1 MDAAAF
7 VSQLL
12 EQAID
17 GRASDIHIEPQAE
30 ELRIRQRV
38 DGFLVLTNRME
49 RDHMYPLIS
58 RIKVMAHL
66 DIGEKRLPQ
75 DGAMTVTHK
84 GERVD
89 IRVSTMPTLHGE
101 KVVLRLLR
109 NRPELIT
116 LTELGIGETEQSR
129 LDRLILRRNGLII
142 ATGPTGAGKT
152 TTLYAIL
159 KELNRIEQNIVTLED
174 PIEVQL
180 PGLNQIQIHPK
191 AGLTFAHGLRAVLRQ
206 DPNIIMLGEI
216 RDLETAEIAV
226 RAALTGHLVLST
238 LHTIDSCSAITRLID
253 MGIAP
258 YLVASALKGIIA
270 QRLIRLI
277 CKGCEGTGCQECNQI
292 GYQGRTG
299 VFEILVIDE
308 LLERLIVEK
317 TPLNQLRE
325 ITRETGMRTLAE
337 AIKEKVEQKKTT
349 QLEYFRVVN
358 ELV

>member
-1 MDAAAF
+1 MDAAGF
-7 VSQLL
+7 VTQLL

-17 GRASDIHIEPQAE
+17 EGASDIHIEPQVE

-38 DGFLVLTNRME
+38 DGFLVLLNQIE
-49 RDHMYPLIS
+49 RHHMYPIIS

-75 DGAMTVTHK
+75 DGAMTVIHK
-84 GERVD
+84 GERID

-116 LTELGIGETEQSR
+116 LSELGIGETELTR
-129 LDRLILRRNGLII
+129 LKRLMLRRNGLII

-159 KELNRIEQNIVTLED
+159 KELNSIEQNIVTLED

-180 PGLNQIQIHPK
+180 PGLTQIQIHPK

-206 DPNIIMLGEI
+206 DPNIIMVGEI
-216 RDLETAEIAV
+216 RDQETAEIAV

-253 MGIAP
+253 MGVAP
-258 YLVASALKGIIA
+258 FLVASALKGVIA

-277 CKGCEGTGCQECNQI
+277 CKECDGAGCKECNQT

-299 VFEILVIDE
+299 VFEILVVDE
-308 LLERLIVEK
+308 QLERLIVEG
-317 TPLNQLRE
+317 TSLNQLRE
-325 ITRETGMRTLAE
+325 ITQKAGMRTLAE

-349 QLEYFRVVN
+349 QQEYFRVVN